1 MRQILISAV
10 VVLGAMTMAGCT
22 AASSTS
28 SSSNESGGTADYA
41 AVPEPATDDIA
52 LQDGSERQ
60 VVTTGYVYITA
71 ESPADAAADAIAIV
85 ERDGGRIDA
94 RQEYAPTD
102 NDQGSA
108 TLTVRIPSASLTA
121 TLDEIK
127 ALGEVE
133 QVSLQADDVTRQSQ
147 DLDARITASR
157 TSIDRLVTLLE
168 KASTTTDLIE
178 LETAIADRQATL
190 ESMEAEKRSLDD
202 QVSMSTIEVSFTS
215 EAVAPVDTPDTFL
228 SGIVTG
234 WESFVAFIGG
244 LLVVVGVLIPWLV
257 FAALLGGI
265 VIVILKVRKLRKVTA
280 PAEVVTPEAP

>member
-1 MRQILISAV
+1 MRRILISAV

-22 AASSTS
+22 AAAS

-41 AVPEPATDDIA
+41 AVPEAATDDAA
-52 LQDGSERQ
+52 LQEGSERQ

-71 ESPADAAADAIAIV
+71 ESPTDAAADAIAIV
-85 ERDGGRIDA
+85 ERDGGRVDA

-102 NDQGSA
+102 NDKGTA
-108 TLTVRIPSASLTA
+108 TLPVRIPSASLTA

-157 TSIDRLVTLLE
+157 TSIERLVTLLE

-202 QVSMSTIEVSFTS
+202 QVSMSTIDVSFTS

-244 LLVVVGVLIPWLV
+244 LLVVVGVLIPWLI

-265 VIVILKVRKLRKVTA
+265 VIAILKVRKRRRRIA
-280 PAEVVTPEAP
+280 PADGVTPEAP